1 MSEVLAKM
9 IALLSDADKKV
20 FEQLS
25 EKLKQINGDLAKLT
39 SEELNLIKQMEAKYG
54 DKINQTNQQFQQTSE
69 LDLLEFPFAQ
79 YVRQVLARDLGDEF
93 PQEEDAV
100 AFAFNNKWLP
110 LECQNEN
117 LVEELFSR
125 FEDDITEINQWRNAM
140 VEVKSDKRMAVGL
153 SWFMVIFQLNQRFNG

>member
-25 EKLKQINGDLAKLT
+25 EKLKQVNGDLAKLT
-39 SEELNLIKQMEAKYG
+39 GEELNLIKQMEAKYG
-54 DKINQTNQQFQQTSE
+54 DKINQTNQQFQQNSE

-140 VEVKSDKRMAVGL
+140 VEVRSDKRMAVGL